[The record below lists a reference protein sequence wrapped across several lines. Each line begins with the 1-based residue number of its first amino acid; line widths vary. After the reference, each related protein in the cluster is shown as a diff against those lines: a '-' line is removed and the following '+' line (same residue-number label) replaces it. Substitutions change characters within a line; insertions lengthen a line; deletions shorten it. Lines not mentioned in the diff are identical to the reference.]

1 MWMDD
6 FTATFTTLFFITIL
20 RSVVDYDWCGMKTKR
35 SEICLLQEDN
45 LKSTKNLKE
54 NSVILL
60 N

>member
-35 SEICLLQEDN
+35 SETRLFQEDN
-45 LKSTKNLKE
+45 LKSIKNLKE

>member
-1 MWMDD
+1 MSMDD
-6 FTATFTTLFFITIL
+6 FTSTFTTLFFITIL

-35 SEICLLQEDN
+35 SEKRLLQEDN

>member
-1 MWMDD
+1 MSMDD

-35 SEICLLQEDN
+35 SETRLLQEDN